1 MTRVFRLI
9 PLLLL
14 ALTLGV
20 VLSACGGA
28 AKGSSNAQGGGQAS
42 GGGTSVQ
49 LEISAD
55 KSGMLKWEKTEYTV
69 SAGDVTFV
77 VNNPAPVI
85 HQFAVE
91 GNGVNFQSPEFGPG
105 TKNTY
110 TVKGLKPGTYSL
122 VCNVAGHKEAGMVAK
137 LIVK

>member
-1 MTRVFRLI
+1 MARFFRLM
-9 PLLLL
+9 PLLSI

-20 VLSACGGA
+20 ALAACGGA
-28 AKGSSNAQGGGQAS
+28 AKSSSNSQQS
-42 GGGTSVQ
+42 GGGSTVQ
-49 LEISAD
+49 VEVTTD
-55 KSGMLKWEKTEYTV
+55 KTGMLKWEKTEYTV
-69 SAGDVTFV
+69 SAGDVTFQ

-105 TKNTY
+105 TKNSY
-110 TVKGLKPGTYSL
+110 TIKGLKPGTYSI